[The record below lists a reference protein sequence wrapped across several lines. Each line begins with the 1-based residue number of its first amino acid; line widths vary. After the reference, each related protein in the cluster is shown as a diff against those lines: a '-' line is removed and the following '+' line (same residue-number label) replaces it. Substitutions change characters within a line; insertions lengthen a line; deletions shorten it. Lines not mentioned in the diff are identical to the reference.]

1 MMQAMSRNARCAAQH
16 VGQSASM
23 HAGQPAFGYPGYASA
38 VGAFGVG
45 R

>member
-1 MMQAMSRNARCAAQH
+1 MMQPPRQLVRPIGAA
-16 VGQSASM
+16 AL

-38 VGAFGVG
+38 AGAFHVG

>member
-1 MMQAMSRNARCAAQH
+1 MMQPQRRQVCQASCAAL
-16 VGQSASM
+16 

-38 VGAFGVG
+38 AGAFRVG

>member
-1 MMQAMSRNARCAAQH
+1 MRTHLRARAL
-16 VGQSASM
+16 

-38 VGAFGVG
+38 AGAFGGG

>member
-1 MMQAMSRNARCAAQH
+1 MMQAMSRNAHCAALH
-16 VGQSASM
+16 VGT

>member
-1 MMQAMSRNARCAAQH
+1 MMQPPRRQGSSAAL
-16 VGQSASM
+16 

-38 VGAFGVG
+38 AGAFRVG

>member
-1 MMQAMSRNARCAAQH
+1 MQAANRTITRDRIQI
-16 VGQSASM
+16 

-38 VGAFGVG
+38 AGVFVVG

>member
-1 MMQAMSRNARCAAQH
+1 MMQPPRRQQPSAAL
-16 VGQSASM
+16 

-38 VGAFGVG
+38 AGAFRVG